1 MIKYIITIVLGSIM
15 IFSSCDD
22 TQIEGGFEMTYQK
35 DFEIFAGLNTGIT
48 HVFEFNFDSD
58 FQNYI
63 NQYGVTEDK
72 VTNIIPKY
80 IRLSNLNGN
89 LEYNILWRVRL
100 FVSKMD
106 DTLEHEIAY
115 REPVPQNTNFDLDLI
130 PTLAEVPEQLKAD
143 QFKLKLKLNFNEIP
157 SQSIDTRMFVTF
169 QAITE

>member
-1 MIKYIITIVLGSIM
+1 MTKYIITIVLGATLL
-15 IFSSCDD
+15 FPSCND
-22 TQIEGGFEMTYQK
+22 TQIEGGFEMRYQK

-48 HVFEFNFDSD
+48 HVFEFNLTSD

-89 LEYNILWRVRL
+89 LEYNILWRARL
-100 FVSKMD
+100 FISKMD
-106 DTLEHEIAY
+106 GSLEYEIAY
-115 REPVPQNTNFDLDLI
+115 REPVPENTNFDLDLI
-130 PTLAEVPEQLKAD
+130 PTLAEVPEQLKED
-143 QFKLKLKLNFNEIP
+143 QFKLLLKLNFSEIP